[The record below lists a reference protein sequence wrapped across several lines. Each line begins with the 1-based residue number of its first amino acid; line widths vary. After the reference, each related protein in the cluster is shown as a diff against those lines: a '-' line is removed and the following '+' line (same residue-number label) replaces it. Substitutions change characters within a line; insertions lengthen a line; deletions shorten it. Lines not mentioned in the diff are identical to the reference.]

1 MQESYSEQNNTTD
14 YPLNGGA
21 KPRPQ
26 FTPQN
31 QYPHYQPSSQQ
42 QSLNTQLEALKAE
55 NERLKDAVHYYH
67 TRGDE
72 LYTLLQLALGNKVVH
87 LDPPSLEN
95 GRTDDTN
102 A

>member
-1 MQESYSEQNNTTD
+1 MQENYSEQNNTTG

-31 QYPHYQPSSQQ
+31 QYSNYQPSSQQ
-42 QSLNTQLEALKAE
+42 SGFNAQLEELKAE
-55 NERLKDAVHYYH
+55 NARLKDAVHYYH

-72 LYTLLQLALGNKVVH
+72 LYTLLQLALGNKVAH
-87 LDPPSLEN
+87 LATPILEN